1 MSVHSSIGERIC
13 VCAAWSYVYYS
24 MLKSLQLYIT
34 VYLTNYEASIILIWN
49 YLLQDILHC
58 TLNSMIK
65 SYCISQCKGEI
76 DKKYF

>member
-13 VCAAWSYVYYS
+13 VCAAFSYVYYS

-65 SYCISQCKGEI
+65 SHCISQCKSEI
-76 DKKYF
+76 DKK